1 MLALFAGGLL
11 DGLEAQGRM
20 SELLEEL
27 YYDGLR

>member
-11 DGLEAQGRM
+11 DGLEAQSRM

-27 YYDGLR
+27 YYK